1 MNSKDDSIKKLAEH
15 LIRAEF
21 RARDYNRI
29 QEENYKE
36 TKQTKNGKE
45 NNEPNENQG

>member
-21 RARDYNRI
+21 RARDYNKT
-29 QEENYKE
+29 QEENCKE
-36 TKQTKNGKE
+36 TQQTRNGKE
-45 NNEPNENQG
+45 NSKPNENQG

>member
-21 RARDYNRI
+21 RARDYNKI

-36 TKQTKNGKE
+36 TQQTKNGKE
-45 NNEPNENQG
+45 NSKPNENQG